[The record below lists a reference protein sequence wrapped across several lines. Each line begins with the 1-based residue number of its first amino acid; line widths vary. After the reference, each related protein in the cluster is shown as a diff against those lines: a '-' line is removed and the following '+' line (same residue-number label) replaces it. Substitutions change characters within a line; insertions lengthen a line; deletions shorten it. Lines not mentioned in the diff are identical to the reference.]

1 MKAARSVR
9 GLGACALVLV
19 TGCGGATIPTF
30 AQAAAGAPHAV
41 VEVRTHYL
49 LPPADGRLQHE
60 SVFVEGLR
68 VVEPVGRIEGGYVRA
83 VRVPPGAAV
92 WTIDASDSWMS
103 SHMEERQSIMAMT
116 CGVNMMCAQAL
127 TTEVRVKDEHPLAG
141 CTASARLVVEN
152 GGHYVLDYGLG
163 GMGWCEIT
171 CWRRTSTSGGAE
183 SVACP
188 APPRPQVAPGAP
200 LAGPA
205 APYPARPGS

>member
-92 WTIDASDSWMS
+92 WTIDASFGA
-103 SHMEERQSIMAMT
+103 RQKGPT
-116 CGVNMMCAQAL
+116 CAREKGPTPRSQFS
-127 TTEVRVKDEHPLAG
+127 LA
-141 CTASARLVVEN
+141 
-152 GGHYVLDYGLG
+152 
-163 GMGWCEIT
+163 
-171 CWRRTSTSGGAE
+171 
-183 SVACP
+183 
-188 APPRPQVAPGAP
+188 
-200 LAGPA
+200 A
-205 APYPARPGS
+205 ADA